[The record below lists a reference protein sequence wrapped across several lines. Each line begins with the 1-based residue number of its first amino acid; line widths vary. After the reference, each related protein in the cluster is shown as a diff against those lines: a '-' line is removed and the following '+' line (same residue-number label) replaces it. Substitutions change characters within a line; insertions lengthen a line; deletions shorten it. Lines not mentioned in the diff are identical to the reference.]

1 MIVRAISDF
10 LSDVMNRFEQ
20 PPEIDWEAKAEID
33 RQRVRRYAIEQL
45 PIDAGRKSVSDKP
58 S

>member
-1 MIVRAISDF
+1 MILRAISDF

-33 RQRVRRYAIEQL
+33 LQWARRYAIDQL
-45 PIDAGRKSVSDKP
+45 PIDADRKSVSDKP